1 MIGVA
6 MNGNTANIVAS
17 IIRSS
22 PVTDLWLLN
31 NQLTPPGVKL
41 LADAILEAP
50 NIDSLSIMQ
59 PQPEIMKVLLK
70 TISTKKLNHLFVGM
84 SNVEFPLEVI
94 EFLADAKLFSGLNS
108 LIIRSLTSASLLKLT
123 SRLRN
128 SSIMSLQISS
138 STFNETDILSLTQ
151 YLSFSNV
158 KTLNLSFNNLTD
170 ESISILVPCLPALK
184 IFELDVHGNSIS
196 EAGAIELVMGCLSNP
211 GLKKIDLRNNNYEC
225 NTDYLKERL
234 TTISSGVLQL
244 VI

>member
-1 MIGVA
+1 

-22 PVTDLWLLN
+22 LVTDLWLLN
-31 NQLTPPGVKL
+31 NQLTPPDVKL

-50 NIDSLSIMQ
+50 NIDSLNIMQ

-84 SNVEFPLEVI
+84 SNVNVEFPLEII
-94 EFLADAKLFSGLNS
+94 EFLSDAKLFSGLNS

-138 STFNETDILSLTQ
+138 STFNESDILSLTQ

-170 ESISILVPCLPALK
+170 ESIAILVPCLPVLK

-196 EAGAIELVMGCLSNP
+196 EAGAIELVTGCLSNP
-211 GLKKIDLRNNNYEC
+211 GLKKIDLRNNSYDGNI
-225 NTDYLKERL
+225 DYLKERL
-234 TTISSGVLQL
+234 MTISSGVLQL